1 MTTEQAA
8 AYIGAAA
15 WLPQIITWVYRAY
28 VTPQIEVI
36 AGRTV
41 SIGYTRFGPIF
52 NLNLAF
58 SAQRKAALI
67 ELLEAELTHERG
79 ERHVF
84 QMDGMSE
91 TMSDIADASG
101 NKAKISKEQTT
112 LAFKIGTEVLL
123 EKFVRF
129 QEQRFHEALAPLIQ
143 TGSDIVKFERSKGG
157 DYYSRLLEQREY
169 HDILAFHRDYFWW
182 KPGRYKVRFSM
193 KSPSRIK
200 VEHSL
205 FTFSLTQI
213 DIDGLRMNMAQ
224 FPVEY
229 ENVVRGGEDGYEFK
243 KVFWNWREPRFERG
257 NA

>member
-1 MTTEQAA
+1 MTTEQVA
-8 AYIGAAA
+8 AYVGAAA
-15 WLPQIITWVYRAY
+15 WLPQIISWAYQAY

-36 AGRTV
+36 AGRTA

-58 SAQRKAALI
+58 SAQRKSAVI
-67 ELLEAELTHERG
+67 ELLEAIVTHEDG

-91 TMSDIADASG
+91 SMSDITDASG
-101 NKAKISKEQTT
+101 NKTAISKEQTT

-129 QEQRFHEALAPLIQ
+129 QEQRFHDSLDPLVQI
-143 TGSDIVKFERSKGG
+143 GGDIVKFERGKGG
-157 DYYSRLLEQREY
+157 DYFARLLDRKEY
-169 HDILAFHRDYFWW
+169 HDILGFHNDYFWW
-182 KPGRYKVRFSM
+182 KPGRYDVSFHM

-200 VEHSL
+200 VKHSV
-205 FTFSLTQI
+205 FSFRLTQI
-213 DIDGLRMNMAQ
+213 DIDGLRMNMMQ
-224 FPVEY
+224 FPAEY
-229 ENVVRGGEDGYEFK
+229 QNVVRGGEEGYQLQ
-243 KVFWNWREPRFERG
+243 KVVWQWRAPRFERK